1 MDERKRM
8 GVSASLTEREKAS
21 LVAGER
27 KKEREIIIVSTTC

>member
-27 KKEREIIIVSTTC
+27 KRGR